1 VSRLPQYLDCWLV
14 FVCKVRNREWRTY
27 LMTAMLT
34 GAVVLARYTGDG
46 PDIVGSVIL
55 TELDFLF
62 TSPQLRTKMSEVE
75 VGPSHRGDKVYRT
88 LARSESNNQGI
99 YLKHPYH
106 RVLWS

>member
-14 FVCKVRNREWRTY
+14 CAYKVWNRKWRTY

-62 TSPQLRTKMSEVE
+62 TSPQLRTKCWRLKWVPRTAGTRYTGLQL
-75 VGPSHRGDKVYRT
+75 VQNLTIKVFT
-88 LARSESNNQGI
+88 
-99 YLKHPYH
+99 
-106 RVLWS
+106 